1 MKPLTQQGLSRIN
14 ELANQF
20 NVSSDAVLTLLEALV
35 IGNSSMAQFNH
46 PDLGGSG
53 QWMLGG
59 MTMVGDMFNHSLKA
73 KVDGLCFELSNLL
86 NSQPFQPVPQSTQT
100 QNQGYNNQSQQQSNS
115 GFSLFIPGS
124 NGNWWPDNLG
134 IPSSV
139 GASNNVK
146 YAYFPGT
153 RRLAIYI
160 NGDLTIYDTL
170 HHNIGG
176 VSQQQGLNGSIQ
188 FTSQYGNI
196 DMSTLP
202 KISDTS
208 SDKNVPIPPPNEPVQ
223 TNITN
228 AFEDDIFL
236 KIEKLADLKS
246 KGILTEEEF
255 VAKKTDLLGRL

>member
-86 NSQPFQPVPQSTQT
+86 NSQPFQPIPQSTQF
-100 QNQGYNNQSQQQSNS
+100 QNQGYSNQNQQQSNS

-134 IPSSV
+134 VPSSV

-146 YAYFPGT
+146 YAYFPIS
-153 RRLAIYI
+153 RRLAIFI
-160 NGDLTIYDTL
+160 NGDLSIYDTL

-176 VSQQQGLNGSIQ
+176 VSQQQGTNGSIQ
-188 FTSQYGNI
+188 FTSQFGNI

-202 KISDTS
+202 KISSTNNETDTL
-208 SDKNVPIPPPNEPVQ
+208 IPLPKEQILSNPA
-223 TNITN
+223 N

-255 VAKKTDLLGRL
+255 TAKKTDLLSRL